1 MRLKILLRLSQRY
14 LNNKMIEIDKIEKVY
29 LLGTGGIGMSA
40 LARYF
45 RFLGKKVEGYDKT
58 PSSLTLELENEG
70 IVIHFNEDLQKVPT
84 LAEREFTLVI
94 YTPAIQETFPELQ
107 YFRNNNF
114 QIYKRS
120 QVLGILTSGKKCIA
134 IAGTHGK
141 TSVTTMTAHLLKQS
155 SLDCSAFMGGIS
167 KNYGTNLLLP
177 DKKSDFIVAE
187 ADEYDRSFLQLHPEI
202 AVITWMDAD
211 HLDIYGNHQN
221 VINAFNEFV
230 SQIKPGGAL
239 IYRNGLNIDKD
250 RNKEIRYFSYSIS
263 ETADFKAENI
273 RVENGAYHFDL
284 KTPFGKIEG
293 LILSYPGLMNVENAV
308 AACGVALLSG
318 VTNEE
323 IRSAI
328 SRFSGVVRRFDIRY
342 SGNKTI
348 YIDDYAHHP
357 RELEAT
363 IKSVRDLYPSK
374 KITGI
379 FQPHL
384 YTRTRDFAK
393 EFAASLDLL
402 DEALLMEI
410 YPAREQ
416 PIEGVDTNIIL
427 KNMKL
432 ENRIRCNKSD
442 FPEILDQYNPEILLT
457 LGAGDIDRLADPI
470 ISYLRSKENV

>member
-1 MRLKILLRLSQRY
+1 
-14 LNNKMIEIDKIEKVY
+14 MIETDKIEKVY

-58 PSSLTLELENEG
+58 PSPLTNELEKEG
-70 IVIHFNEDLQKVPT
+70 IVIHFNEDLQKVPG
-84 LAEREFTLVI
+84 LNEKASTLVI
-94 YTPAIQETFPELQ
+94 YTPAIPESFPELQ
-107 YFRNNNF
+107 YFRNNDF
-114 QIYKRS
+114 LIYKRS
-120 QVLGILTSGKKCIA
+120 QILGILTSDKRCIA

-177 DKKSDFIVAE
+177 ANKSDFIVVE
-187 ADEYDRSFLQLHPEI
+187 ADEYDRSFLQLHPET

-211 HLDIYGNHQN
+211 HLDIYGNLQS
-221 VINAFNEFV
+221 VIDAFNEFV

-239 IYRNGLNIDKD
+239 LYRRGLNIDKR
-250 RNKEIRYFSYSIS
+250 RNKDIRYYNYSITES
-263 ETADFKAENI
+263 ADFMIDKI
-273 RVENGAYHFDL
+273 LIQNGTYHFDL
-284 KTPFGKIEG
+284 KTPFGNLED

-308 AACGVALLSG
+308 AACGMAMING
-318 VTNEE
+318 VTEDE
-323 IRSAI
+323 IRKALPQY
-328 SRFSGVVRRFDIRY
+328 SGVVRRFDIRF
-342 SGNKTI
+342 SGKKTI

-363 IKSVRDLYPSK
+363 IKSVRDLYPDR

-384 YTRTRDFAK
+384 YSRTRDFAR
-393 EFAASLDLL
+393 EFASSLDLL
-402 DEALLMEI
+402 DEALLLEI

-416 PIEGVDTNIIL
+416 PIEDVKTEIIL
-427 KNMKL
+427 ENMKL
-432 ENRIRCNKSD
+432 KNRIKCDRSD
-442 FPEILDQYNPEILLT
+442 FPKILDRYNPEILLT
-457 LGAGDIDRLADPI
+457 LGAGDIDRLAPQI
-470 ISYLRSKENV
+470 IDYLRNKENV

>member
-1 MRLKILLRLSQRY
+1 MQQRILSTSSRHYLK
-14 LNNKMIEIDKIEKVY
+14 NDMIEIDKIEKIY
-29 LLGTGGIGMSA
+29 LLGIGGIGMSA

-58 PSSLTLELENEG
+58 PSPLTLELEKED
-70 IVIHFNEDLQKVPT
+70 ITIHYNEDLNKVPS
-84 LAEREFTLVI
+84 LAEKASTLVI
-94 YTPAIQETFPELQ
+94 YTPAVQESFPELQ
-107 YFRNNNF
+107 YFRGNNF
-114 QIYKRS
+114 LIYKRS
-120 QVLGILTSGKKCIA
+120 QVLGILTSGKRCIA

-141 TSVTTMTAHLLKQS
+141 TSVTTMTSHLLKHS
-155 SLDCSAFMGGIS
+155 TLDCSAFMGGIS

-177 DKKSDFIVAE
+177 ENKSDFIVVE

-211 HLDIYGNHQN
+211 HLDIYGDHQS
-221 VINAFNEFV
+221 VIDAFNEFV
-230 SQIKPGGAL
+230 SQIITGGAL
-239 IYRNGLNIDKD
+239 IYRSGLNIDKN
-250 RNKEIRYFSYSIS
+250 RNKDIRYFSYSITES
-263 ETADFKAENI
+263 ADFMAENI
-273 RVENGAYHFDL
+273 RVQNGAYHFDL
-284 KTPFGKIEG
+284 KTPFGHLEG

-308 AACGVALLSG
+308 AACGAALLSG
-318 VTNEE
+318 VTEEE
-323 IRSAI
+323 IRSAL
-328 SRFSGVVRRFDIRY
+328 SQYSGVVRRFDIRF
-342 SGNKTI
+342 SGKKTI

-363 IKSVRDLYPSK
+363 IKSVRDLYPK
-374 KITGI
+374 KRITGI

-384 YTRTRDFAK
+384 FTRTRDFAA

-402 DEALLMEI
+402 DEALVMEI

-416 PIEGVDTNIIL
+416 PIEGVDANIIL

-432 ENRIRCNKSD
+432 KNRIRCDKSS